1 MNAFKQITLYF
12 RSVFF
17 ILMAN
22 TTKGYIESLSKE
34 ILKISSSLRW
44 IAISDSEGKILNIA
58 RREGLDPLMNR
69 EENQE
74 YTLNAIARHKSRL
87 KFEDKLGKLV
97 YSLGKY
103 EKLVRIVTPIN
114 NKYYVLLTIDVEE
127 PHIDSIMREQII
139 PKIRDNTRYFE

>member
-1 MNAFKQITLYF
+1 
-12 RSVFF
+12 
-17 ILMAN
+17 MAN
-22 TTKGYIESLSKE
+22 TTKDYIESLSRE

-103 EKLVRIVTPIN
+103 ERLVRIVTPIN

-127 PHIDSIMREQII
+127 PHIDSIMREQKI
-139 PKIRDNTRYFE
+139 PKIRDNTRYIE

>member
-1 MNAFKQITLYF
+1 
-12 RSVFF
+12 
-17 ILMAN
+17 MAN
-22 TTKGYIESLSKE
+22 TTKDYFDSLSKE
-34 ILKISSSLRW
+34 ILKISSSIRW
-44 IAISDSEGKILNIA
+44 IAISDSQVKILNIT

-74 YTLNAIARHKSRL
+74 YTLNAIARHKSRV

-127 PHIDSIMREQII
+127 PHIDSMMREQII

>member
-1 MNAFKQITLYF
+1 
-12 RSVFF
+12 
-17 ILMAN
+17 MAN
-22 TTKGYIESLSKE
+22 TTKDYFDSLSKE
-34 ILKISSSLRW
+34 ILKISSSIRW
-44 IAISDSEGKILNIA
+44 IAISDSEGKILNIT

-74 YTLNAIARHKSRL
+74 YTLNAIARHKSRV

-127 PHIDSIMREQII
+127 PHIDSIMREQLI

>member
-1 MNAFKQITLYF
+1 
-12 RSVFF
+12 
-17 ILMAN
+17 MAN
-22 TTKGYIESLSKE
+22 TAIDYFESLSKE
-34 ILKISSSLRW
+34 ILKISPSLRW
-44 IAISDSEGKILNIA
+44 IAIADSEGKILTIA

-74 YTLNAIARHKSRL
+74 YTLNAITRHKSRL

-127 PHIDSIMREQII
+127 SHIDSIMKQQII
-139 PKIRDNTRYFE
+139 PKIMDNSKYFE

>member
-1 MNAFKQITLYF
+1 
-12 RSVFF
+12 
-17 ILMAN
+17 MAN
-22 TTKGYIESLSKE
+22 TAKDYFESLSKE
-34 ILKISSSLRW
+34 ILKISPSVRW
-44 IAISDSEGKILNIA
+44 IAIADSEGKILNIA

-74 YTLNAIARHKSRL
+74 YTLNAISRHKSRL

-127 PHIDSIMREQII
+127 PHIDSIMKEQII
-139 PKIRDNTRYFE
+139 PKIIDNTKYFE

>member
-1 MNAFKQITLYF
+1 
-12 RSVFF
+12 
-17 ILMAN
+17 MAN
-22 TTKGYIESLSKE
+22 TAKDYFESLSKE
-34 ILKISSSLRW
+34 ILKISPSLRW
-44 IAISDSEGKILNIA
+44 IAIADSEGKILNIA

-74 YTLNAIARHKSRL
+74 YTLNAITRHKSRL

-127 PHIDSIMREQII
+127 PHIDSIMKEQII
-139 PKIRDNTRYFE
+139 PKKIDNTKYFE

>member
-1 MNAFKQITLYF
+1 
-12 RSVFF
+12 
-17 ILMAN
+17 MAN
-22 TTKGYIESLSKE
+22 TAKDYFESLSKE
-34 ILKISSSLRW
+34 ILKISPSLRW
-44 IAISDSEGKILNIA
+44 IAIADSEGKILNIA

-74 YTLNAIARHKSRL
+74 YTLNAITRHKSRL

-127 PHIDSIMREQII
+127 SHIDSIMKQQII
-139 PKIRDNTRYFE
+139 PKIIDNSKYFE

>member
-1 MNAFKQITLYF
+1 MTK
-12 RSVFF
+12 
-17 ILMAN
+17 
-22 TTKGYIESLSKE
+22 TTKDYFESLSKE
-34 ILKISSSLRW
+34 LLKISSSLRW
-44 IAISDSEGKILNIA
+44 IAIADSEGKILNIA

-74 YTLNAIARHKSRL
+74 YTLNAIVRHKSRQ

-114 NKYYVLLTIDVEE
+114 NKYYILLTIDVEE

-139 PKIRDNTRYFE
+139 PKISDNIRYFE

>member
-1 MNAFKQITLYF
+1 
-12 RSVFF
+12 
-17 ILMAN
+17 MAN
-22 TTKGYIESLSKE
+22 TATAKEYFERLSKE
-34 ILKISSSLRW
+34 ILKISPSLRW
-44 IAISDSEGKILNIA
+44 IAIADSEGKILNIA

-74 YTLNAIARHKSRL
+74 YTLNAITRHKSRL

-127 PHIDSIMREQII
+127 PHIDSIMKEQII
-139 PKIRDNTRYFE
+139 PKIIDNTKYFE

>member
-1 MNAFKQITLYF
+1 
-12 RSVFF
+12 
-17 ILMAN
+17 MAD
-22 TTKGYIESLSKE
+22 TTKDYLESLSRE

-58 RREGLDPLMNR
+58 KREGLDPLMNR

-87 KFEDKLGKLV
+87 KFEDKLGKLI

-114 NKYYVLLTIDVEE
+114 NKYYVLLTIDVED

>member
-1 MNAFKQITLYF
+1 
-12 RSVFF
+12 
-17 ILMAN
+17 MAN
-22 TTKGYIESLSKE
+22 TAKDYFESLSKE
-34 ILKISSSLRW
+34 ILKISPSVRW
-44 IAISDSEGKILNIA
+44 IAIADSEGKILNIT

-74 YTLNAIARHKSRL
+74 YTLNAITRHKSRV

-127 PHIDSIMREQII
+127 LHIDSIMREQII
-139 PKIRDNTRYFE
+139 PKITDNTKYFE

>member
-1 MNAFKQITLYF
+1 
-12 RSVFF
+12 
-17 ILMAN
+17 MAN
-22 TTKGYIESLSKE
+22 ATKDYLESLSRE

-58 RREGLDPLMNR
+58 RREGLDPFMNL

>member
-1 MNAFKQITLYF
+1 
-12 RSVFF
+12 
-17 ILMAN
+17 MAN
-22 TTKGYIESLSKE
+22 TSKDYFESLSRE

-103 EKLVRIVTPIN
+103 ERLVRIVTPIN

-127 PHIDSIMREQII
+127 AHIDSIMREQII